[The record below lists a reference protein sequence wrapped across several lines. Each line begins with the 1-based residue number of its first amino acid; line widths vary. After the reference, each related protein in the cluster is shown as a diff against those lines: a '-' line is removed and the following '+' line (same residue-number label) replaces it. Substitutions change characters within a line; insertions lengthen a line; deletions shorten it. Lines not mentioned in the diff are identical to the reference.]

1 MILSYITAY
10 DRNWVPHKIIIAK
23 ANGGYRVEVD
33 GRFYSNH
40 DSRREADDEVDDIL
54 ASGKYITHDIC

>member
-1 MILSYITAY
+1 MIMTYITAY
-10 DRNWVPHKIIIAK
+10 DRNWTPHKIAVTK
-23 ANGGYRVEVD
+23 ANGRYTVEVD

-54 ASGKYITHDIC
+54 DSGKYITYDI